1 MRSVDRA
8 VSHESRGVCV
18 GGRGRDRNA
27 REKGSRRRERG
38 RAGKERRV
46 PFRLTKNG
54 LKLNGLINGRL
65 TVNGIEV
72 PLDHSMLT

>member
-27 REKGSRRRERG
+27 REKGSRRRERE

-54 LKLNGLINGRL
+54 LKLNGLINRLL

-72 PLDHSMLT
+72 PLDHTMIT